1 MKLYHLTHEDYVPSI
16 LSKGL
21 IPGYSKGMKVNPEKP
36 SNYVFLT
43 DNIEHVLKQNMYR
56 SGWIVLEVDIEG
68 LDVKQHITRCFEPGK
83 NIPIPNEFIFEG
95 IIEPKRIKVNQELSS
110 FKKPETQPREESN
123 MKINQSLVTKTFQCR
138 NGTMG
143 SYYDL
148 DDVHCIKDVLTK
160 NLGISIS
167 ESEVIDFWKWRC
179 EEWDGSWFGV
189 DPSHTDVSDIQDW
202 FEEFIKF
209 VGVETDEDEEN
220 ISEPPLRVGVKVVV
234 KDVDGSPWEVELDPN
249 YHSQLISEIE
259 SQIPEKSE
267 RGTIRYSLD
276 YDPAKVWNVRK
287 LES

>member
-110 FKKPETQPREESN
+110 FKKPETQPRKESN
-123 MKINQSLVTKTFQCR
+123 MNKI
-138 NGTMG
+138 
-143 SYYDL
+143 
-148 DDVHCIKDVLTK
+148 
-160 NLGISIS
+160 
-167 ESEVIDFWKWRC
+167 
-179 EEWDGSWFGV
+179 
-189 DPSHTDVSDIQDW
+189 
-202 FEEFIKF
+202 
-209 VGVETDEDEEN
+209 ETLLQKLHD
-220 ISEPPLRVGVKVVV
+220 LRVLRSSCEDSNGGEFRVHV
-234 KDVDGSPWEVELDPN
+234 
-249 YHSQLISEIE
+249 
-259 SQIPEKSE
+259 PEKDFDE
-267 RGTIRYSLD
+267 IM
-276 YDPAKVWNVRK
+276 K
-287 LES
+287 LVGEMRVNRE